1 MGNSNNAIT
10 LTKKLKANLKYKDNV
25 KLSSLEQTEDN
36 AEIKSDKL
44 NIYEVKFI
52 CRDDYQYTGQD
63 ITNYNNY
70 VNPLGK
76 DVYIH
81 AKKASEALSIAVD
94 EILKEEIKNG
104 YEIADIHGNYLLLIN
119 EYGEYLEFQRGIA
132 MVISL
137 EQ

>member
-1 MGNSNNAIT
+1 MGNSDNVIT
-10 LTKKLKANLKYKDNV
+10 LSKELKVNLKQTVDNEDNV
-25 KLSSLEQTEDN
+25 EVKN
-36 AEIKSDKL
+36 GVL

-63 ITNYNNY
+63 ITNYNDY
-70 VNPLGK
+70 ANPLGK
-76 DVYIH
+76 GVYIH
-81 AKKASEALSIAVD
+81 AKNASEALDIAID

-104 YEIADIHGNYLLLIN
+104 YEIVDIHGNYLLLMN

-132 MVISL
+132 TVISP

>member
-1 MGNSNNAIT
+1 MESNSSTTTPTKELRTIKYENNVRP
-10 LTKKLKANLKYKDNV
+10 NR
-25 KLSSLEQTEDN
+25 LEQTEDN

-52 CRDDYQYTGQD
+52 CRDDYQYTGRD
-63 ITNYNNY
+63 ITNYNDY

-76 DVYIH
+76 AVYIH
-81 AKKASEALSIAVD
+81 AKNASEALSIAVD
-94 EILKEEIKNG
+94 KVLEEEIKNG
-104 YEIADIHGNYLLLIN
+104 YEVADIHENYLLLIN

-132 MVISL
+132 TVISP

>member
-1 MGNSNNAIT
+1 MESNSSTTTPIKELRTIKHENNVRP
-10 LTKKLKANLKYKDNV
+10 NR
-25 KLSSLEQTEDN
+25 LEQTEDN

-63 ITNYNNY
+63 ITDYNDY

-76 DVYIH
+76 AVYIN
-81 AKKASEALSIAVD
+81 AKNASEALSIAVD

-104 YEIADIHGNYLLLIN
+104 YEVADIHENYLLLIN

-132 MVISL
+132 TVISP

>member
-1 MGNSNNAIT
+1 MESNSSTTTPTKELRTIKHENNVRP
-10 LTKKLKANLKYKDNV
+10 NR
-25 KLSSLEQTEDN
+25 LEQTEDN

-52 CRDDYQYTGQD
+52 CRDDYQYTGED
-63 ITNYNNY
+63 ITDYNDY

-76 DVYIH
+76 GVYIH
-81 AKKASEALSIAVD
+81 AKNASEALSIAVD

-104 YEIADIHGNYLLLIN
+104 YEVADIHENYLLLIN

-132 MVISL
+132 TVISP
-137 EQ
+137 

>member
-1 MGNSNNAIT
+1 MESNSSTTTPTKELRTIKHENNVRP
-10 LTKKLKANLKYKDNV
+10 N
-25 KLSSLEQTEDN
+25 SLEQTEDN
-36 AEIKSDKL
+36 IEIKSDKL

-81 AKKASEALSIAVD
+81 AKNASEALSIAVD

-104 YEIADIHGNYLLLIN
+104 YEIADIHENYLLLIN

-132 MVISL
+132 TVISL

>member
-1 MGNSNNAIT
+1 MENSNNAVT
-10 LTKKLKANLKYKDNV
+10 LTKELKVKLKPPEDNV
-25 KLSSLEQTEDN
+25 
-36 AEIKSDKL
+36 EIKSDKL

-52 CRDDYQYTGQD
+52 CRDDYQCTGQD
-63 ITNYNNY
+63 ITNYNDY

-76 DVYIH
+76 GVYIH
-81 AKKASEALSIAVD
+81 AKNASEALDIAID

-104 YEIADIHGNYLLLIN
+104 YEIVDIHGNYLLLMN

-132 MVISL
+132 TVISP

>member
-1 MGNSNNAIT
+1 MENSNNAIT
-10 LTKKLKANLKYKDNV
+10 LTKELKAKLK
-25 KLSSLEQTEDN
+25 QTEDN
-36 AEIKSDKL
+36 TEIKSDEL

-52 CRDDYQYTGQD
+52 CRDDYQYTGRD
-63 ITNYNNY
+63 ITNYNDY

-76 DVYIH
+76 GVYIH
-81 AKKASEALSIAVD
+81 AKNASEALSIAVD

-104 YEIADIHGNYLLLIN
+104 YEIVDIHGNYLLLMN

-132 MVISL
+132 TVISP

>member
-1 MGNSNNAIT
+1 MESNSSTTTPTKELRTIKHENNVRP
-10 LTKKLKANLKYKDNV
+10 NR
-25 KLSSLEQTEDN
+25 LEQTEDN

-52 CRDDYQYTGQD
+52 CRDDYQYTGED
-63 ITNYNNY
+63 ITDYNDY

-76 DVYIH
+76 GVYIH
-81 AKKASEALSIAVD
+81 AKNASEALSIAVD

-104 YEIADIHGNYLLLIN
+104 YEIADIHENYLLLIN

-132 MVISL
+132 TVISP
-137 EQ
+137 QQ

>member
-1 MGNSNNAIT
+1 MESNSSTTTPIKELRTIKHENNVRP
-10 LTKKLKANLKYKDNV
+10 NR
-25 KLSSLEQTEDN
+25 LEQTEDN

-63 ITNYNNY
+63 ITDYNDY

-76 DVYIH
+76 AVYIH
-81 AKKASEALSIAVD
+81 AKNASEALSIAVD

-104 YEIADIHGNYLLLIN
+104 YEIADIHENYLLLIN

-132 MVISL
+132 TVISP
-137 EQ
+137 

>member
-1 MGNSNNAIT
+1 MESNSSTTTPTKELRTIKHENNVRP
-10 LTKKLKANLKYKDNV
+10 NR
-25 KLSSLEQTEDN
+25 LEQTEDN

-52 CRDDYQYTGQD
+52 CRDDYQCAGED
-63 ITNYNNY
+63 ITDYNDY

-76 DVYIH
+76 GVYIH
-81 AKKASEALSIAVD
+81 AKNASEALSIAVD

-104 YEIADIHGNYLLLIN
+104 YEIADIHENYLLLIN

-132 MVISL
+132 TVISP